1 MDAYVDDLFD
11 SVFDQGPPVSIIQ
24 FKYINIIVQFI
35 VKLAATLNSPLI
47 IKSLFY
53 SNWAIYLLIFS
64 EL

>member
-53 SNWAIYLLIFS
+53 SN
-64 EL
+64 